1 MNRLSPKEM
10 LKWLVRIVSHGT
22 SLCVHIFSPNEKW
35 LGRVIAC
42 IDLNAFYPSCEEL
55 RDPSLKG
62 KAHAVIMTDE
72 KMGDIMKGAVSSCSY
87 EARRYG
93 VSSAMSLSKAK
104 SLCPNLI
111 LHPVD
116 IPYYRE
122 ISDQVMK
129 AIQGYADTLEQASID
144 EAFIDCT
151 TRIEGESPEHYAAKI
166 KNTIKEK
173 CGGLSC
179 SIGVTSTK
187 SSAKIASDF
196 EKPDGLTVVYP
207 TELRKFLE
215 PLDVGTVAG
224 IGPKTQRALKEE
236 MGIHTLGQLARADV
250 QILRERFGKNGH
262 WMWKVASG
270 TDDEIVAPRTDNV
283 SLSTENTL
291 DSYTRDKEEIRGHI
305 EALVNE
311 IYQRVRGHGY
321 LYRTVG
327 IKLGRTN
334 FSVESRVTTFEEF
347 RNDSESISSAIGRLL
362 DKFDLTENKPPVRRI
377 GLLVTHLV
385 REEIVQRKKNAQR
398 SLLDYYP

>member
-1 MNRLSPKEM
+1 M
-10 LKWLVRIVSHGT
+10 
-22 SLCVHIFSPNEKW
+22 CVYIFNSKEKW
-35 LGRVIAC
+35 IGRVIAC

-104 SLCPNLI
+104 SLCPDLI

-116 IPYYRE
+116 IPYYRG
-122 ISDQVMK
+122 ISEQVMN

-144 EAFIDCT
+144 EAFLDCT
-151 TRIEGESPEHYAAKI
+151 TRIQRESPEAYAAKI

-173 CGGLSC
+173 SAGLSC
-179 SIGVTSTK
+179 SIGVASTK
-187 SSAKIASDF
+187 SAAKIASDF

-207 TELRKFLE
+207 AELKKFLE

-224 IGPKTQRALKEE
+224 IGPKTQKALKEE
-236 MGIHTLGQLARADV
+236 IGIDTLGQLAKVDV
-250 QILRERFGKNGH
+250 QKLKERFGKNGY
-262 WMWKVASG
+262 WMWKVANG
-270 TDDEIVAPRTDNV
+270 TDDEVVAPRTDNV

-291 DSYTRDKEEIRGHI
+291 ATYTRDKEKIHAHLDELIGD
-305 EALVNE
+305 
-311 IYQRVRGHGY
+311 IYQRLREHGY
-321 LYRTVG
+321 LFRTVG
-327 IKLGRTN
+327 IKLVRTN
-334 FSVESRVTTFEEF
+334 FSVETRVTTFEDF

-362 DKFDLTENKPPVRRI
+362 DKFELSENRPPVRKL
-377 GLLVTHLV
+377 GLLVTHLI
-385 REEIVQRKKNAQR
+385 REEIVQKKKDAQR
-398 SLLDYYP
+398 SLLDYYQ

>member
-1 MNRLSPKEM
+1 M
-10 LKWLVRIVSHGT
+10 LKWIVRIVSHGT
-22 SLCVHIFSPNEKW
+22 SVCVQIFSSHEKW
-35 LGRVIAC
+35 IGKVIAC

-72 KMGDIMKGAVSSCSY
+72 KIGDIMKGAVSSCSY

-93 VSSAMSLSKAK
+93 VSSAMSLAKAK
-104 SLCPNLI
+104 SLCPDLI

-116 IPYYRE
+116 IPYYRG
-122 ISDQVMK
+122 ISEQIMN

-151 TRIEGESPEHYAAKI
+151 TRIQGKSPEGYAAKI
-166 KNTIKEK
+166 KTTIKEK

-187 SSAKIASDF
+187 SAAKIASDF

-207 TELRKFLE
+207 AELKKFLE

-250 QILRERFGKNGH
+250 QILRERFGKNGY

-291 DSYTRDKEEIRGHI
+291 DTYTRDKEKIRGQI
-305 EALVNE
+305 EGLVDE

-321 LYRTVG
+321 LFRTVG
-327 IKLGRTN
+327 IKLMRTN
-334 FSVESRVTTFEEF
+334 FSVETRVTTFEEF
-347 RNDSESISSAIGRLL
+347 RKDSESISSAIGKLL
-362 DKFDLTENKPPVRRI
+362 DKFDLTENKPPVRKI

-385 REEIVQRKKNAQR
+385 RDEIIQRKKNAQR

>member
-1 MNRLSPKEM
+1 MP
-10 LKWLVRIVSHGT
+10 ISHRAPV
-22 SLCVHIFSPNEKW
+22 CVYIFNSSEKW
-35 LGRVIAC
+35 IGRVIAC

-93 VSSAMSLSKAK
+93 ISSAMSLSKAK
-104 SLCPNLI
+104 SLCPDLI
-111 LHPVD
+111 LRPVD
-116 IPYYRE
+116 IPYYRG
-122 ISDQVMK
+122 ISEQIMN

-144 EAFIDCT
+144 EAFLDCT
-151 TRIEGESPEHYAAKI
+151 ARIQSESPETYAAKI
-166 KNTIKEK
+166 KQTIKEK

-187 SSAKIASDF
+187 SAAKIASDF

-207 TELRKFLE
+207 TELK
-215 PLDVGTVAG
+215 
-224 IGPKTQRALKEE
+224 E
-236 MGIHTLGQLARADV
+236 MGIDTLGQLAKADV
-250 QILRERFGKNGH
+250 QKLKERFGKNGY
-262 WMWKVASG
+262 WMWKVANG
-270 TDDEIVAPRTDNV
+270 TDDEVVAPRTDNV

-291 DSYTRDKEEIRGHI
+291 DRYTRDKEKIQGHLD
-305 EALVNE
+305 ELVDD
-311 IYQRVRGHGY
+311 ICHRVKEHGY
-321 LYRTVG
+321 LFRTVG
-327 IKLGRTN
+327 IKLVRTN
-334 FSVESRVTTFEEF
+334 FSVETRVTTFEEF

-362 DKFDLTENKPPVRRI
+362 DKFELSENKPPVRKI

-398 SLLDYYP
+398 SLLDYFQ